1 VAYYVNYLNLILI
14 FAIYA
19 MSLNLLMG
27 YAGQISIAHA
37 AFGAVGGYGAG
48 YVSASAGAPFL
59 ASLAVGVAAAFVIGV
74 LVSLP
79 ALRLSAE
86 YLILLTLATS
96 TIIIVIATSTET
108 FGGLYGLLG
117 IQLPSLFGRQFTT
130 VTDFL
135 WLLLALTALVFLVCW
150 RLAESPFGRVLRG
163 IREDE
168 MATRSL
174 GKNVFV
180 KKVVVFGV
188 TSAMAG
194 LAGALLVFYN
204 SLASPGQFGIDQ
216 SLEIIAMVVIGGLG
230 NLIGSVVGAAVIV
243 ALQPFLERVID
254 MDPDKASLVRLLI
267 FGLALVA
274 VLLVRPQGLVPE
286 GFPNLR
292 RWRSRRRRALGSAGT
307 ASQAN
312 GAPPAPILAAALEG
326 DGPPRPRAGG
336 PVVEVRDLTR
346 HFGGI
351 RAVDHLDFELA
362 PGCVTG
368 LIGPNG
374 AGKTTVFNLLT
385 GAVKPDRGVVR
396 LHGRDVTGLAPNHI
410 ARAGMVRSFQDVRIF
425 QRLTVLENVMLGVQ
439 DQPGESAGQLFLLPW
454 RTMRAERR
462 TRAAAMANLE
472 FAGLADRAE
481 EPAGSLSFGEQKLA
495 ALARM
500 LATEAQVFLLDEP
513 SSGIDHRWVERMLEL
528 IGALRA
534 RGATVCIVEHNLH
547 VVEQLAD
554 TIYFMEEGRVSAEG
568 TMRDLVKQE
577 RLLEAYFGSL

>member
-74 LVSLP
+74 IVSLP

-96 TIIIVIATSTET
+96 TIIIVIATSSEA

-117 IQLPSLFGRQFTT
+117 IQLPSLFGEQFTT
-130 VTDFL
+130 VNDFL
-135 WLLLALTALVFLVCW
+135 WLLLALSALVFFVCW

-243 ALQPFLERVID
+243 ALQPFLERVVD

-286 GFPNLR
+286 GFPNLS
-292 RWRSRRRRALGSAGT
+292 RWRSRRRRALLSPEA
-307 ASQAN
+307 APQAN
-312 GAPPAPILAAALEG
+312 GAAPAPLVAAALEG
-326 DGPPRPRAGG
+326 DRPPRSTV

-351 RAVDHLDFELA
+351 RAVDNLELELA

-385 GAVKPDRGVVR
+385 GTIKPDRGVVR
-396 LHGRDVTGLAPNHI
+396 LRGRDVTGLSPNHI

-439 DQPGESAGQLFLLPW
+439 GQPGESAAELFLLPW

-472 FAGLADRAE
+472 FAGLTDRAD
-481 EPAGSLSFGEQKLA
+481 EPAGSLSFGEQKLV

-500 LATEAQVFLLDEP
+500 LATEAEVFLLDEP
-513 SSGIDHRWVERMLEL
+513 SSGIDHRWVERMLEV

-534 RGATVCIVEHNLH
+534 RGATICIVEHNLH

-554 TIYFMEEGRVSAEG
+554 KIYFMEEGRVSAEG
-568 TMRDLVKQE
+568 TMQDLVKQE

>member
-1 VAYYVNYLNLILI
+1 
-14 FAIYA
+14 
-19 MSLNLLMG
+19 
-27 YAGQISIAHA
+27 
-37 AFGAVGGYGAG
+37 
-48 YVSASAGAPFL
+48 
-59 ASLAVGVAAAFVIGV
+59 V